1 MTDHTIS
8 SDGKIERMIEERWCV
23 PLGAGEPRCI
33 KATGVSCVLMIQY
46 CAANPNTFVKIACL
60 LKWTAG
66 HRDSLIYHPCLVNLF
81 SFKIKNDLVKR
92 KSLR

>member
-33 KATGVSCVLMIQY
+33 KATGVSCV
-46 CAANPNTFVKIACL
+46 P
-60 LKWTAG
+60 
-66 HRDSLIYHPCLVNLF
+66 RDERNSYDSILCC
-81 SFKIKNDLVKR
+81 
-92 KSLR
+92 